1 MNLFFSLFSLKD
13 FGWVSP
19 VKTFSQEL
27 KEKEKRDAYLPQR
40 SRKVNTAS
48 SKGIVSRS
56 NYRLFC
62 NRRHQD
68 NIMELDYM
76 YDICNVLQVKG
87 WEEIVSDKPFWVFIK
102 RNWKCIINWKS
113 NSIKF
118 IKLQVCSFLLERFQ
132 TVVLLLSIQS
142 RFSSDLPCFPFQQR
156 CVQLCSRRL
165 YARKLKVQFVSVKL

>member
-62 NRRHQD
+62 NRRH
-68 NIMELDYM
+68 
-76 YDICNVLQVKG
+76 
-87 WEEIVSDKPFWVFIK
+87 
-102 RNWKCIINWKS
+102 
-113 NSIKF
+113 
-118 IKLQVCSFLLERFQ
+118 
-132 TVVLLLSIQS
+132 
-142 RFSSDLPCFPFQQR
+142 
-156 CVQLCSRRL
+156 
-165 YARKLKVQFVSVKL
+165 